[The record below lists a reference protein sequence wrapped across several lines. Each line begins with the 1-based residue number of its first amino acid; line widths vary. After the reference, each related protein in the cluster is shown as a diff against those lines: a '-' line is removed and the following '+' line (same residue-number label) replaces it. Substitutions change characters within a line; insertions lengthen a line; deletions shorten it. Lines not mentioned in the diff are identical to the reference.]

1 MQSVHLHFA
10 RVRHQRVSQI
20 YEQQKCQSEG
30 ACDFFFFKVQNDL
43 WDLKS
48 STCEGDDPCASQ

>member
-1 MQSVHLHFA
+1 M
-10 RVRHQRVSQI
+10 SQI

-30 ACDFFFFKVQNDL
+30 VCDFFFKVQNDL
-43 WDLKS
+43 CDLKS